1 MMMMVVMMMP
11 LHCKTIVDHFFS
23 SIFRLYLYLY
33 LCICVSSPPS
43 NFTILTKFHNYDKI
57 SLWWPNF
64 TIFTKFHNFHQIL
77 NHCTIALLHYC
88 TIALLHY
95 CTIALL
101 HYCTIVN
108 FGRHFCTWGRFAPK
122 ASNHLLY
129 RMVVIFALLHHCTIA
144 LLHYCTNALLHYCTI
159 ALLHYFELW
168 SSFLHVRAFRTI
180 GF

>member
-77 NHCTIALLHYC
+77 NHCTIAPVHYCTIAQLHYCTIAQLWTLVVIFAREGVSHPRLLIICFTGWSSFLHYCTISLLHYC
-88 TIALLHY
+88 TIALLHN
-95 CTIALL
+95 CTIELL
-101 HYCTIVN
+101 HYC
-108 FGRHFCTWGRFAPK
+108 
-122 ASNHLLY
+122 
-129 RMVVIFALLHHCTIA
+129 
-144 LLHYCTNALLHYCTI
+144 
-159 ALLHYFELW
+159 ELW